1 MNSGGSAP
9 ADVGGEPP
17 NGRAKGQRAS
27 SRNRMFRG
35 PLKRRSIRPSS
46 RMPTTRQRAGF
57 ETGTHSSSPLQG
69 AITRGAP
76 HVAQRIRTE
85 GHHTASQKREK
96 KMSARHAE
104 PRCLGPK
111 PRLCGWKKSRPG
123 RMCRSW
129 GHKNLRRQSEIRTG
143 SLALTA
149 QVRSGRDHPDREHV
163 DHQNGSKHPEKGSGL
178 LFISMLSPRRPL
190 PCLG

>member
-1 MNSGGSAP
+1 MSRPPEETQHPSVLAHANDP
-9 ADVGGEPP
+9 A
-17 NGRAKGQRAS
+17 K
-27 SRNRMFRG
+27 SRIRDRD
-35 PLKRRSIRPSS
+35 PLKLSPPRGNHPRSSACAPKDNREG
-46 RMPTTRQRAGF
+46 RQ
-57 ETGTHSSSPLQG
+57 
-69 AITRGAP
+69 
-76 HVAQRIRTE
+76 
-85 GHHTASQKREK
+85 TASQKREK

-129 GHKNLRRQSEIRTG
+129 GPKNLRRQSEIRTG

-149 QVRSGRDHPDREHV
+149 RVRSGRDHPDREHV
-163 DHQNGSKHPEKGSGL
+163 DHQNGSKHPEEGSGV
-178 LFISMLSPRRPL
+178 LFISMPSPRRPL